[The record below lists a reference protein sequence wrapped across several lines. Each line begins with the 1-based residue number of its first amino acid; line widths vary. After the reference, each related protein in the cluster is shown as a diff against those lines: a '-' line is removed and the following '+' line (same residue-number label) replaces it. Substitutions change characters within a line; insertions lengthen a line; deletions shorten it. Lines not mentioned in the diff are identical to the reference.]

1 MNKILRYILLIFAL
15 GISLEMQSQSSGPA
29 TVSFSKDKNYVA
41 TLTPRNGVSSV
52 ACNNGTISNYES
64 GNVQVSICYMD
75 GLGRPAQQVEYR
87 TSPAGKDLI
96 SMQEYASLD
105 VPEKHWLPVAFSA
118 GGAYTAPSSVTAQ
131 ARTNYGDTAPYRMSS
146 YEEPIHRRV
155 CEEYGAGQLWHD
167 NRKRVQT
174 SYLTN
179 RTGDNRLDCIRYK
192 VGGVGSGTALVQSG
206 SYASGELSV
215 VCTTDEDGNVSYL
228 FTDKLGRMVLQRWV
242 IGSDNHDTYYVYD
255 NRGNLRFVLPPR
267 IRDEGISQDKLDALA
282 YCYRYDSR
290 DRCVWRKLPG
300 CDAVRYVYDKAD
312 RLIFVQDGNL
322 KGQGRW
328 RFTIPDALG
337 RTVLSGLCSEPL
349 PVDGSAVE
357 AEFTGSGSY
366 KGYAVKVGGTV
377 RALSGSRLLTVN
389 YYDNYDF
396 LGKNGFPAYA
406 YDSSMESS
414 GYGTKSDARGMLTG
428 SVTVLAGDGAGQLYS
443 VVYYDRRSRPVQRQG
458 SNSLGGK
465 ETEYTAYNFT
475 GQPTRLRHVHTAQG
489 KAARTEVRTYSYDH
503 AGRLL
508 TVKHKLDALGEVTL
522 VNNVYDDLGRLQSK
536 SLHGSAVN
544 KQTYTYNIRGWLT
557 GVSGS
562 KFTQN
567 LYYNTGNGV
576 VKYNGSISSMTWK
589 AGNESTVRGYKFTY
603 DGLDRLLNAIY
614 GETAGINTNANRF
627 SENVTGYDKN
637 GNIKGLQR
645 YGQTGASAY
654 GLIDNL
660 TFTLKGNRL
669 NRVDDA
675 VAVSTYN
682 GGFGFKDGV
691 KQANEYTYDAN
702 GNLTKDLNKGIT
714 NISYNCLNLPS
725 VVTFSDGSTITY
737 TYGADGTKLRT
748 VHKIGSATTTTDY
761 CGNVVYENGVQKM
774 LLTEEG
780 YVNLTGTQ
788 QYHYY
793 LKDHQGNNRV
803 VVNQSG
809 TVEETNHYYPF
820 GGVFA
825 STTNVQPYKYN
836 GKEYDTK
843 KGLNWYDYG
852 ARHYDA
858 VLGRFTTVDPL
869 AEKYYSIGMYA
880 YCSNNSVRYIDPTGM
895 SISPIYDEEG
905 KLIGTD
911 DEGLQGEAIIM
922 NKSNFKQGMSHEEAL
937 SHSLGYNG
945 LADEEAR
952 SNYLESYTSLKDRPD
967 YDGYLTLEEANKWYR
982 EGKGQP
988 LFTSLAKIDLSGIYS
1003 LGEKYVRE
1011 IKSFNLLLHSGS
1023 LNDGL
1028 VYGNVTLKRYPNH
1041 SVRAFSDKYDFEMH
1055 NGRNPLNWGRNIE
1068 TIIGNRVAG
1077 RGQPYEIN
1085 IYGSAKLTPF
1095 LPWIK

>member
-1 MNKILRYILLIFAL
+1 M
-15 GISLEMQSQSSGPA
+15 
-29 TVSFSKDKNYVA
+29 
-41 TLTPRNGVSSV
+41 
-52 ACNNGTISNYES
+52 
-64 GNVQVSICYMD
+64 
-75 GLGRPAQQVEYR
+75 
-87 TSPAGKDLI
+87 
-96 SMQEYASLD
+96 
-105 VPEKHWLPVAFSA
+105 
-118 GGAYTAPSSVTAQ
+118 
-131 ARTNYGDTAPYRMSS
+131 
-146 YEEPIHRRV
+146 
-155 CEEYGAGQLWHD
+155 
-167 NRKRVQT
+167 
-174 SYLTN
+174 
-179 RTGDNRLDCIRYK
+179 
-192 VGGVGSGTALVQSG
+192 
-206 SYASGELSV
+206 
-215 VCTTDEDGNVSYL
+215 
-228 FTDKLGRMVLQRWV
+228 
-242 IGSDNHDTYYVYD
+242 
-255 NRGNLRFVLPPR
+255 
-267 IRDEGISQDKLDALA
+267 
-282 YCYRYDSR
+282 
-290 DRCVWRKLPG
+290 WRKLPG

-337 RTVLSGLCSEPL
+337 RTVLSGLCSDTL
-349 PVDGSAVE
+349 PVVGSPVE

-377 RALSGSRLLTVN
+377 RELSGSRLLTVN

-489 KAARTEVRTYSYDH
+489 KAVRTEVRTYSYDH

-544 KQTYTYNIRGWLT
+544 KQTYAYNIRNWLT

-576 VKYNGSISSMTWK
+576 VKYNGSGSSMTWK

-614 GETAGINTNANRF
+614 GETAGISTNANRF
-627 SENVTGYDKN
+627 SENVTNYDKN

-660 TFTLKGNRL
+660 TFTLNGNRL

-675 VAVSTYN
+675 VTASTYG
-682 GGFGFKDGV
+682 GGFEFKDGV
-691 KQANEYTYDAN
+691 KQANEYAYDAN

-714 NISYNCLNLPS
+714 GISYNCLNLPNA
-725 VVTFSDGSTITY
+725 VTFSDGSTITY

-761 CGNVVYENGVQKM
+761 CGNVIYENGVQKL

-780 YVNLTGTQ
+780 YVTLSDSK
-788 QYHYY
+788 YHYY

-803 VVNQSG
+803 VINQSG

-825 STTNVQPYKYN
+825 SAGSIQPYKYN
-836 GKEYDTK
+836 GKEFDNK

-858 VLGRFTTVDPL
+858 ALGRFTTNDRF
-869 AEKYYSIGMYA
+869 AEKYYSMSPYQYGANNPVNNIDVNGDTIVVNPNPNGLIDNVRMFFGFDTKYQKDVKADLQQLKKDDKEIGEMIIELEK
-880 YCSNNSVRYIDPTGM
+880 SKNVH
-895 SISPIYDEEG
+895 SITRTKRG
-905 KLIGTD
+905 
-911 DEGLQGEAIIM
+911 
-922 NKSNFKQGMSHEEAL
+922 KSNSSGFDREKAKKDIPQGSIINYDPDVKTDINGNHRTPRIGLSHEL
-937 SHSLGYNG
+937 QHSSDVDKGIMSYENIGNG
-945 LADEEAR
+945 I
-952 SNYLESYTSLKDRPD
+952 PM
-967 YDGYLTLEEANKWYR
+967 
-982 EGKGQP
+982 
-988 LFTSLAKIDLSGIYS
+988 
-1003 LGEKYVRE
+1003 RE
-1011 IKSFNLLLHSGS
+1011 IRAINTENKIRKRTGDAKRTEYRGRKIPQKLL
-1023 LNDGL
+1023 
-1028 VYGNVTLKRYPNH
+1028 
-1041 SVRAFSDKYDFEMH
+1041 E
-1055 NGRNPLNWGRNIE
+1055 
-1068 TIIGNRVAG
+1068 
-1077 RGQPYEIN
+1077 
-1085 IYGSAKLTPF
+1085 
-1095 LPWIK
+1095 

>member
-1 MNKILRYILLIFAL
+1 
-15 GISLEMQSQSSGPA
+15 
-29 TVSFSKDKNYVA
+29 
-41 TLTPRNGVSSV
+41 
-52 ACNNGTISNYES
+52 
-64 GNVQVSICYMD
+64 
-75 GLGRPAQQVEYR
+75 
-87 TSPAGKDLI
+87 
-96 SMQEYASLD
+96 MQEYASLD

-131 ARTNYGDTAPYRMSS
+131 ARANYGDTAPYGMSS

-167 NRKRVQT
+167 NR
-174 SYLTN
+174 
-179 RTGDNRLDCIRYK
+179 DNLC
-192 VGGVGSGTALVQSG
+192 
-206 SYASGELSV
+206 
-215 VCTTDEDGNVSYL
+215 
-228 FTDKLGRMVLQRWV
+228 
-242 IGSDNHDTYYVYD
+242 
-255 NRGNLRFVLPPR
+255 FVLPPR

-337 RTVLSGLCSEPL
+337 RTVLSGLCSDTL
-349 PVDGSAVE
+349 PVVGSPVE

-377 RALSGSRLLTVN
+377 RELSGSRLLTVN

-428 SVTVLAGDGAGQLYS
+428 SVTGLAGDGAGQLYS
-443 VVYYDRRSRPVQRQG
+443 VVYYDRRSRPVQRQS

-614 GETAGINTNANRF
+614 GETAGISTNANRF
-627 SENVTGYDKN
+627 SENVTNYDKN

-660 TFTLKGNRL
+660 TFTLNGNRL

-675 VAVSTYN
+675 VTASTYG
-682 GGFGFKDGV
+682 GGFEFKDGV
-691 KQANEYTYDAN
+691 KQANEYAYDAN

-714 NISYNCLNLPS
+714 GISYNCLNLPNA
-725 VVTFSDGSTITY
+725 VTFSDGSTITY

-761 CGNVVYENGVQKM
+761 CGNVIYENGVQKL

-780 YVNLTGTQ
+780 YVTLSDSK
-788 QYHYY
+788 YHYY

-803 VVNQSG
+803 VINQSG

-825 STTNVQPYKYN
+825 SAGSIQPYKYN
-836 GKEYDTK
+836 GKEFDNK

-858 VLGRFTTVDPL
+858 ALGRFTTNDRF
-869 AEKYYSIGMYA
+869 AEKYYSMSPYQYGANNPVNNIDVNGDTIVVNPNPNGLIDNVRMFFGFDTKYQKDVKADLQQLKKDDKEIGEMIIELEK
-880 YCSNNSVRYIDPTGM
+880 SKNVH
-895 SISPIYDEEG
+895 SITRTKRG
-905 KLIGTD
+905 
-911 DEGLQGEAIIM
+911 
-922 NKSNFKQGMSHEEAL
+922 KSNSSGFDREKAKKDIPQGSIINYDPDVKTDINGNHRTPRIGLSHEL
-937 SHSLGYNG
+937 QHSSDVDKGIMSYENIGNG
-945 LADEEAR
+945 I
-952 SNYLESYTSLKDRPD
+952 PM
-967 YDGYLTLEEANKWYR
+967 
-982 EGKGQP
+982 
-988 LFTSLAKIDLSGIYS
+988 
-1003 LGEKYVRE
+1003 RE
-1011 IKSFNLLLHSGS
+1011 IRAINTENKIRKRTGDAKRTEYRGRKIPQKLL
-1023 LNDGL
+1023 
-1028 VYGNVTLKRYPNH
+1028 
-1041 SVRAFSDKYDFEMH
+1041 E
-1055 NGRNPLNWGRNIE
+1055 
-1068 TIIGNRVAG
+1068 
-1077 RGQPYEIN
+1077 
-1085 IYGSAKLTPF
+1085 
-1095 LPWIK
+1095 